1 MDISTRRPPAAVN
14 ETTKDRDNPVE
25 GETRMA
31 DVAAGAALGA
41 ARSTSP
47 AVGMNGAAQPAA
59 SASPREATPA
69 AQPLGAPAAEPSSDE
84 PHDVRPLAMP
94 AAAEGGPEP
103 FISPGCTQAQLR
115 RFIKSRP
122 YVPMHELRRR
132 FELNGDADEV
142 SPIRMAGGTV
152 YVGLGARESDFI
164 AELVR
169 QGDIGVELCHD
180 PPVPMVVGV
189 YAMRPISR

>member
-1 MDISTRRPPAAVN
+1 
-14 ETTKDRDNPVE
+14 
-25 GETRMA
+25 MA
-31 DVAAGAALGA
+31 DVAAGAAVDA

-47 AVGMNGAAQPAA
+47 AVAENGVSDLVAAPD
-59 SASPREATPA
+59 SVIE
-69 AQPLGAPAAEPSSDE
+69 GAPE
-84 PHDVRPLAMP
+84 
-94 AAAEGGPEP
+94 AAA
-103 FISPGCTQAQLR
+103 SPGCTQAQLR

-122 YVPMHELRRR
+122 YVPLHELRRR
-132 FELNGDADEV
+132 FDLNGGADDV
-142 SPIRMAGGTV
+142 SAIRVAEETV
-152 YVGLGARESDFI
+152 YVGLAPRESDFI